1 MKQLL
6 LAATLALSLATP
18 TTGRRDPAMQGAR
31 TGVLWVSAVF
41 QF

>member
-18 TTGRRDPAMQGAR
+18 AGAMEGVHSISGAVMPGQVR
-31 TGVLWVSAVF
+31 
-41 QF
+41 